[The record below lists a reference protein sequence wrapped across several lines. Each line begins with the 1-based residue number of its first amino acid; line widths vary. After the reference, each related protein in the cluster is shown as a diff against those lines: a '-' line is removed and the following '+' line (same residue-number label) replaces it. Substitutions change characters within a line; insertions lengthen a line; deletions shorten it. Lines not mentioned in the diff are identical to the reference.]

1 MFHAMLDESG
11 AEGVLVDRHGS
22 NAAMLRFMTRKK
34 SPAAGSPDV
43 AQIVAAMRSQPAKG
57 RGQRSPL
64 YLWLRQNHARL
75 LEEFTASAPS
85 WPGLASA
92 LGDSG
97 ILNGEGKPPT
107 AEGARTVWY
116 RVRRDLAGKRK
127 AAAIKPSPAPEPSFS
142 SPTQPDAGDC
152 VSASRRRFGTVKL
165 RGPAADA
172 PAALTTSLLV
182 AETPTVDADEVLAKF
197 IPSAAKRG

>member
-1 MFHAMLDESG
+1 
-11 AEGVLVDRHGS
+11 
-22 NAAMLRFMTRKK
+22 MTRKK
-34 SPAAGSPDV
+34 SPTLGSPDV
-43 AQIVAAMRSQPAKG
+43 AQIVAAMRSGPTKG

-92 LGDSG
+92 LGNSG
-97 ILNGEGKPPT
+97 IFNGEGKPPT

-127 AAAIKPSPAPEPSFS
+127 VAALKPSPAHEATVTPLPSS
-142 SPTQPDAGDC
+142 TQSDGGDSEAGSP
-152 VSASRRRFGTVKL
+152 RRFGTVKL
-165 RGPAADA
+165 RGPAAEA
-172 PAALTTSLLV
+172 PATPPISLPNP
-182 AETPTVDADEVLAKF
+182 ETPSVDADDVLAKF
-197 IPSAAKRG
+197 MPSAAKHG

>member
-1 MFHAMLDESG
+1 
-11 AEGVLVDRHGS
+11 
-22 NAAMLRFMTRKK
+22 MTRKK
-34 SPAAGSPDV
+34 AQDTGSPDV

-75 LEEFTASAPS
+75 LEEFTAGAPS

-92 LGDSG
+92 LGSSG
-97 ILNGEGKPPT
+97 ILNGDGKPPT

-127 AAAIKPSPAPEPSFS
+127 AASIKPSPAPEPSIA
-142 SPTQPDAGDC
+142 PLPPPTTQPDGGGGATG
-152 VSASRRRFGTVKL
+152 SSRRFGTVKL
-165 RGPAADA
+165 RGPAAGA
-172 PAALTTSLLV
+172 PALAAMSLPDP
-182 AETPTVDADEVLAKF
+182 ETPCVDADEVLAKF
-197 IPSAAKRG
+197 MPTAAKRG

>member
-1 MFHAMLDESG
+1 
-11 AEGVLVDRHGS
+11 
-22 NAAMLRFMTRKK
+22 MLRVMTRKK
-34 SPAAGSPDV
+34 FPAAGSPDV
-43 AQIVAAMRSQPAKG
+43 AQIVAAMRLQPTKG

-75 LEEFTASAPS
+75 LDEFTTSAPS

-92 LGDSG
+92 LGKSG

-127 AAAIKPSPAPEPSFS
+127 VAALKPSPAPEASVTPLP
-142 SPTQPDAGDC
+142 SPTQSDAGDGMTG
-152 VSASRRRFGTVKL
+152 SPRRFGTVKL
-165 RGPAADA
+165 RGPAADG
-172 PAALTTSLLV
+172 PATSAMSLPDP
-182 AETPTVDADEVLAKF
+182 ETPSVDADEVLAKF
-197 IPSAAKRG
+197 MPSAAKRG

>member
-1 MFHAMLDESG
+1 M
-11 AEGVLVDRHGS
+11 AE
-22 NAAMLRFMTRKK
+22 
-34 SPAAGSPDV
+34 
-43 AQIVAAMRSQPAKG
+43 IVAAMRSQPAKG

-92 LGDSG
+92 LGKSG

-107 AEGARTVWY
+107 PEGARTVWY

-127 AAAIKPSPAPEPSFS
+127 VAALKPSPVLEPSVAPLP
-142 SPTQPDAGDC
+142 SPTQLDAGDG
-152 VSASRRRFGTVKL
+152 VTGLPKRFGTVKL
-165 RGPAADA
+165 RGPSADG
-172 PAALTTSLLV
+172 PATPAMSLPDPETSS
-182 AETPTVDADEVLAKF
+182 VDADEVLAKF
-197 IPSAAKRG
+197 MPSAAKRG